1 MERGRVRENRKA
13 ILRLGLPRKKPRST
27 VQSDLAMKDIYTAT
41 DGNTYSFSGYGGVSN
56 CFRCDAFDQVNEYD
70 RQDGLVVF
78 MCKKCEDRLHI

>member
-1 MERGRVRENRKA
+1 M
-13 ILRLGLPRKKPRST
+13 
-27 VQSDLAMKDIYTAT
+27 QSNLAMKDIYTAT

-70 RQDGLVVF
+70 RQGGLVVF